1 MRDNGGPNNFSEEK
15 MMANR
20 RNVQATQDIDLP
32 EGFTKDHL
40 LFPFCK
46 CCMSAANA
54 MSCYDKLSHLST
66 QLSDLAEDAVRPIS
80 LVVMGQ
86 FKTGK
91 STFINALLGED
102 VLVSDVTPATAAVT
116 LLRYGD
122 RPTLRVHY
130 QGGEERKLPIGD
142 LGVISAES
150 DRRGEQLRQG
160 LKYVEVQLPNK
171 LLKEFN
177 IVDTP
182 GINSDNDLHT
192 AATREFTSRADAVLW
207 LFSYSQAG
215 TRIEASE
222 LQNLPEGCVPLAVI
236 NQIDQHDPEEEDIQ
250 SILKRVENR
259 LGSQVKGLV
268 AVSARNA
275 ISARLQGSLELLREC
290 GWESL
295 WQTINTNVVAKSPQH
310 KSLRLIYRLS
320 EIADNLHQIVT
331 ADDTS
336 YKIAMTTLTDA
347 RGFEK
352 SLRDEMQTLQSVANR
367 WSIGL
372 RQDIFEHIMGYPDIP
387 QSVLKADS
395 FRRQLAIYRS
405 AIAEIYREISQ
416 VREDSKKLQSRIANH
431 NHELMRHNEEFE
443 KWRHSGIFGGQPFI
457 DLNHDGPRLQAESE
471 RLNNLGANLNVQN
484 ETQNA
489 LQNALNQRIWRM
501 QQELIEFRIDVYSAI
516 SQSIL
521 EMEQTIRHRDNAI
534 MEAENESE
542 KYDWTV
548 NFSKQHKKLLVQ
560 DLTGGISCLNANG
573 ANLTSQVDA
582 LASQMKGLFGSD
594 YQKPHLQPVSVE
606 GNT

>member
-1 MRDNGGPNNFSEEK
+1 

-352 SLRDEMQTLQSVANR
+352 SLRDEMQTLQSVVNR
-367 WSIGL
+367 WSIGSE
-372 RQDIFEHIMGYPDIP
+372 QDIFEHIKSYPDIP
-387 QSVLKADS
+387 QSLPKMDNLRS
-395 FRRQLAIYRS
+395 QLEIYRS
-405 AIAEIYREISQ
+405 AIAEGYMEISQ
-416 VREDSKKLQSRIANH
+416 VQEDSKKLQSRIANH
-431 NHELMRHNEEFE
+431 NRDLARHNKAFE
-443 KWRHSGIFGGQPFI
+443 KWSHSGIFGGPPII
-457 DLNHDGPRLQAESE
+457 DLNRDGPRLNDKTARIERRAAKLNAQAE
-471 RLNNLGANLNVQN
+471 AQY
-484 ETQNA
+484 THKKA
-489 LQNALNQRIWRM
+489 LIQRIGRM
-501 QQELIEFRIDVYSAI
+501 QQEIIEFRRDVHLAI
-516 SQSIL
+516 SQGIS
-521 EMEQTIRHRDNAI
+521 EMEQTIRHRDKAI
-534 MEAENESE
+534 MEAENDSE
-542 KYDWTV
+542 KYEWTV
-548 NFSKQHKKLLVQ
+548 TF
-560 DLTGGISCLNANG
+560 
-573 ANLTSQVDA
+573 
-582 LASQMKGLFGSD
+582 
-594 YQKPHLQPVSVE
+594 
-606 GNT
+606 